1 MYIFHRVDE
10 LFTGDPVMIFVDE
23 AWKMLEDPEF
33 ASFIKDKLKTI
44 RKRNGIVGLGT
55 QTAKDIVKSADSNT
69 IIEQSLT
76 NIFFPNSKADDESYM
91 NAFRLSRREVAWI
104 RENVPESRQFLIKSG
119 QDSVIAK
126 LDLGSM
132 PDLIK
137 VLSGRAETGQECALL
152 RQRHGDDPARWLP
165 QFMGRQP

>member
-1 MYIFHRVDE
+1 
-10 LFTGDPVMIFVDE
+10 
-23 AWKMLEDPEF
+23 
-33 ASFIKDKLKTI
+33 
-44 RKRNGIVGLGT
+44 
-55 QTAKDIVKSADSNT
+55 
-69 IIEQSLT
+69 
-76 NIFFPNSKADDESYM
+76 M

-137 VLSGRAETGQECALL
+137 VLSGRAETVQECALL
-152 RQRHGDDPARWLP
+152 RQRHGEDPARWLP
-165 QFMGRQP
+165 QFMGRQA